1 MKRLTLFL
9 TACLVAVLALFASNT
24 RAQQPDTNQR
34 TFMTFNTA
42 VELPGVTLE
51 PGTYEFRL
59 APMSESRNVV
69 QVLKKDDST
78 VMGQWTF
85 VQAQRER
92 SSEDTVVMFKE
103 AREGTT
109 PAVQYWYYPGETI
122 GKEFIYPKDQAQR
135 IAARTGAD
143 VRSDDGPISGSSAS
157 ASAETAGRPASAADA
172 RSAASDA
179 NPSDSTNANRTS
191 ASADSDST
199 LRNGPAPA
207 QPTAAAGSLTG
218 NRGASQADAS
228 AAASTDNAP
237 AASASTD
244 ASADASLRNAPVPAQ
259 PTAPAGSLTG
269 NRGVVGTSGSSD
281 AAASADAAAASPA
294 AASSSQQADRPVGT
308 SGVAQAPAPQ
318 TNAPARAPQANTQPA
333 ARELPK
339 TASPLPLSGLIGVLS
354 LVAAI
359 SLRSLR
365 A

>member
-9 TACLVAVLALFASNT
+9 TACLMAVFALFAANT

-34 TFMTFNTA
+34 TFMTFSSA

-69 QVLKKDDST
+69 QVLKKDDSK

-85 VQAQRER
+85 VQAPRER
-92 SSEDTVVMFKE
+92 ATEDTIVMFKE
-103 AREGTT
+103 AREGST

-135 IAARTGAD
+135 IAARTGAK
-143 VRSDDGPISGSSAS
+143 VRSDEGVISASSAS
-157 ASAETAGRPASAADA
+157 ASADSASTPASPAAEA
-172 RSAASDA
+172 SSSASNAT
-179 NPSDSTNANRTS
+179 PSDSSNANRAS

-218 NRGASQADAS
+218 NRGVPQANAS
-228 AAASTDNAP
+228 AGVSTDNAP
-237 AASASTD
+237 SANASA
-244 ASADASLRNAPVPAQ
+244 
-259 PTAPAGSLTG
+259 G

-281 AAASADAAAASPA
+281 AAAPDAAASAT
-294 AASSSQQADRPVGT
+294 ASSSQQTDRPVGT

-318 TNAPARAPQANTQPA
+318 SNPPAAQTPQANTRPA
-333 ARELPK
+333 PARELPK
-339 TASPLPLSGLIGVLS
+339 TASPLPLSGLIGMLS

>member
-9 TACLVAVLALFASNT
+9 TACLVAVLALFAANT
-24 RAQQPDTNQR
+24 RAQQTDTNQR
-34 TFMTFNTA
+34 TFMTFSTA

-51 PGTYEFRL
+51 PGSYEFRL
-59 APMSESRNVV
+59 APMSDTRNVV
-69 QVLKKDDST
+69 QVLKKDDSK

-85 VQAQRER
+85 VPAQRER
-92 SSEDTVVMFKE
+92 ASDDTVVMFKE
-103 AREGTT
+103 AREGST
-109 PAVQYWYYPGETI
+109 PAVQYWYYPGETV

-135 IAARTGAD
+135 IAARTGVN
-143 VRSDDGPISGSSAS
+143 VRTDEGQISASSAS
-157 ASAETAGRPASAADA
+157 ASADTAITPAPAAEA
-172 RSAASDA
+172 RSSASDA
-179 NPSDSTNANRTS
+179 TASDNRAS
-191 ASADSDST
+191 ASAESAST

-218 NRGASQADAS
+218 NRGVPQADAS
-228 AAASTDNAP
+228 AAVSTDTAP
-237 AASASTD
+237 SAN
-244 ASADASLRNAPVPAQ
+244 ASADASLRNAPAPAQ
-259 PTAPAGSLTG
+259 PTAAAGSLTG

-281 AAASADAAAASPA
+281 AAASADAGA
-294 AASSSQQADRPVGT
+294 QANRPVGT

-318 TNAPARAPQANTQPA
+318 ANTQAPAPQANRRPAPA
-333 ARELPK
+333 AELPK